1 MTRNKT
7 TKLTCIVTGRTLLAT
22 RDYYERKV
30 EKAGSEDKLHREYV
44 CREAKTMLK
53 QGTSV
58 ERIREIL
65 NVKTSVGDVPQ
76 DVIDQITRETNIS
89 RGRRINNIVSTSA
102 MINTQTDAEV
112 KAYVQR
118 LKNDK

>member
-22 RDYYERKV
+22 KDYYDRKV
-30 EKAGSEDKLHREYV
+30 EKAGGEEQLHREYV

-58 ERIREIL
+58 ERVREIL
-65 NVKTSVGDVPQ
+65 NITADVKDVPQ

-102 MINTQTDAEV
+102 MINTQTDPEV
-112 KAYVQR
+112 KRYVQR

>member
-30 EKAGSEDKLHREYV
+30 EKAGSEEQLHREYI
-44 CREAKTMLK
+44 CREAKIMLK

-65 NVKTSVGDVPQ
+65 NVTVPVGDVPQ
-76 DVIDQITRETNIS
+76 DVIDQITRETNMS

-112 KAYVQR
+112 KEYVQR

>member
-65 NVKTSVGDVPQ
+65 NVKTTVGDVPQ

>member
-30 EKAGSEDKLHREYV
+30 EKAGSEEQLHREYI
-44 CREAKTMLK
+44 CREAKIMLK

-65 NVKTSVGDVPQ
+65 NVTVPVGDVPQ
-76 DVIDQITRETNIS
+76 AVIDQITRETNMS

-112 KAYVQR
+112 KEYVQR